1 MKIRYLSLERWSDQS
16 IRSREGK
23 ICWKK
28 ERELRK
34 PTLIVTIK
42 SWLSLQP
49 ENCNLEFQSQRFSFE
64 RCIDVVFF
72 FNVLDVLIHPFI
84 FITRA
89 CINFPRITSW
99 ILNDIKIFYRSY
111 ETIRDV
117 IRSKRILAHHSLYI
131 ASIILTHNRN
141 QTYPH
146 LLPFNFNKQPPFES
160 PSPVLSLSLSHP
172 FDPFKGSR
180 FMQTASAVTLH

>member
-1 MKIRYLSLERWSDQS
+1 M
-16 IRSREGK
+16 
-23 ICWKK
+23 
-28 ERELRK
+28 
-34 PTLIVTIK
+34 IVTIK

-72 FNVLDVLIHPFI
+72 FNGCFNPSIYIYHTRVYQFSKNYIVNFKRYKNLLSVLRD
-84 FITRA
+84 
-89 CINFPRITSW
+89 N
-99 ILNDIKIFYRSY
+99 
-111 ETIRDV
+111 RDV

-131 ASIILTHNRN
+131 ASIISTHNRN

-146 LLPFNFNKQPPFES
+146 LILISNRPLSPP
-160 PSPVLSLSLSHP
+160 PPVLSLSLSLSHP
-172 FDPFKGSR
+172 FDLFKGSR

>member
-23 ICWKK
+23 IYSKK

-72 FNVLDVLIHPFI
+72 FNGCFNPSIYIYHTRVYQFSKNYIVNFKRYKNLLSVLRD
-84 FITRA
+84 
-89 CINFPRITSW
+89 N
-99 ILNDIKIFYRSY
+99 
-111 ETIRDV
+111 RDV
-117 IRSKRILAHHSLYI
+117 IRLKRILAHHLLYI
-131 ASIILTHNRN
+131 ASIISTHNRN

-146 LLPFNFNKQPPFES
+146 LILISNRPLSLPP
-160 PSPVLSLSLSHP
+160 PVLSLSLSP
-172 FDPFKGSR
+172 LWPLQGIKVYANCFSGNTSLKQR
-180 FMQTASAVTLH
+180 

>member
-16 IRSREGK
+16 IHSREGK
-23 ICWKK
+23 IYSKK

-72 FNVLDVLIHPFI
+72 FNGCFNPSIYIYH
-84 FITRA
+84 TRVYF
-89 CINFPRITSW
+89 NFPRITSW

-131 ASIILTHNRN
+131 ASIISTHNRN

-146 LLPFNFNKQPPFES
+146 LILISNRPLSLPP
-160 PSPVLSLSLSHP
+160 PVLSLSLSP
-172 FDPFKGSR
+172 LWPLQGIKVYANCFSGNTSLKQR
-180 FMQTASAVTLH
+180 

>member
-23 ICWKK
+23 IYWKK

-72 FNVLDVLIHPFI
+72 FNGCFNPSIYIYHTRVYQFSKNYIVNFKRYKNLLSVLRD
-84 FITRA
+84 
-89 CINFPRITSW
+89 N
-99 ILNDIKIFYRSY
+99 
-111 ETIRDV
+111 RDV

-131 ASIILTHNRN
+131 ASIISTHNRN

-160 PSPVLSLSLSHP
+160 PSPCPLSLSLTP
-172 FDPFKGSR
+172 LTYPFKGSR

>member
-1 MKIRYLSLERWSDQS
+1 M
-16 IRSREGK
+16 
-23 ICWKK
+23 
-28 ERELRK
+28 RK

-72 FNVLDVLIHPFI
+72 FNGYFNPSIYIYHTRVYQFSKNYIVNFKRYKNLLSVLRD
-84 FITRA
+84 
-89 CINFPRITSW
+89 N
-99 ILNDIKIFYRSY
+99 
-111 ETIRDV
+111 RDV

-131 ASIILTHNRN
+131 SIIIQSSRPTIEIKLTPIYFHLILISNR
-141 QTYPH
+141 P
-146 LLPFNFNKQPPFES
+146 LSPP
-160 PSPVLSLSLSHP
+160 PCPLSLSHP

>member
-23 ICWKK
+23 IYLKK

-34 PTLIVTIK
+34 PTLIVMIK

-64 RCIDVVFF
+64 TCINVIFF
-72 FNVLDVLIHPFI
+72 FNGCFNPSIYIYHTRVYQFSKNYIVNFKRYKNLLSVLRD
-84 FITRA
+84 
-89 CINFPRITSW
+89 N
-99 ILNDIKIFYRSY
+99 
-111 ETIRDV
+111 RDV

-131 ASIILTHNRN
+131 ASIISTHNRN

-146 LLPFNFNKQPPFES
+146 LILISNRPLSPP
-160 PSPVLSLSLSHP
+160 PPVLSFSLTP
-172 FDPFKGSR
+172 LTYPFKGSR